1 MRQAASDRH
10 SSRSAVARAL
20 KQPTRKAVAGPTA
33 FPIWSCS
40 ERGMPSM
47 PRRRGIWWALAPPF
61 HPYPAPKS
69 AGRPEKGLASFVP
82 VWVRGGLLS
91 VALSEGRPSWV
102 LPSVLPCGAR
112 TFLSGRNG
120 PQRRSVRLPHFLQR
134 VVILSYR
141 RSALQGMPF
150 LQRVATWPRKGAAK
164 GTSWRGIGLH
174 NDIASIDGSSH
185 FRRFFRHA
193 EMLAPENKTL
203 AVGATQNL
211 LTTL

>member
-1 MRQAASDRH
+1 MRQAAPDRH

-47 PRRRGIWWALAPPF
+47 PRHRGIWWALAPPF
-61 HPYPAPKS
+61 HPYPAPKP
-69 AGRPEKGLASFVP
+69 ARRTPDLFQSFLP

-102 LPSVLPCGAR
+102 LPSVLPYGAR

-134 VVILSYR
+134 VRGWHLV
-141 RSALQGMPF
+141 SAKRLAKHAVF
-150 LQRVATWPRKGAAK
+150 AALCRAAAPGPTTGIFNK
-164 GTSWRGIGLH
+164 NYVMARHRPAHWR
-174 NDIASIDGSSH
+174 
-185 FRRFFRHA
+185 
-193 EMLAPENKTL
+193 
-203 AVGATQNL
+203 
-211 LTTL
+211 

>member
-1 MRQAASDRH
+1 MFLRPSPHRAVSKPVLSNPTRSAKYLFFQREPDDKPGSVMRQAASDRH

-82 VWVRGGLLS
+82 FWVRGGLLS

-120 PQRRSVRLPHFLQR
+120 PQRRSVRLPHFFTACQR
-134 VVILSYR
+134 SFSPLGEAPCKACR
-141 RSALQGMPF
+141 FCNAAAQGE
-150 LQRVATWPRKGAAK
+150 
-164 GTSWRGIGLH
+164 
-174 NDIASIDGSSH
+174 GSK
-185 FRRFFRHA
+185 RHVMA
-193 EMLAPENKTL
+193 RNRPA
-203 AVGATQNL
+203 Q
-211 LTTL
+211 